1 MSVRVMLAALISAF
15 ALSQAYRTIAGIMSP
30 ALQLDLELGAAQLGT
45 FAAMFHLV
53 FGGMQLFMGA
63 GVDVY
68 GVRRVV
74 LTVFPLAVLGA
85 LLSAL
90 APGYGSLL
98 LGQALLGIGC
108 APAFLACT
116 VFIAQG
122 YPAERFAAV
131 SGITLGLGSLGILLT
146 ASPLAWVIEA
156 TSWRV
161 AFGILAGASFV
172 SWLAM
177 WAWVR
182 PGRKPVHGAQS
193 LWAGVGGFLRLL
205 TVPHTWGIVLLGLM
219 VYAAIMALRGLW
231 LGPLLVERQGLSLV
245 QSGDVALGMS
255 VLMLLGAPVLGRLDP
270 GPRWRRLGLVIAT
283 LVMAGLFVMLA
294 WVPVLW
300 VSIAVP
306 LVVGALSSYTIWQYA
321 DVRAAYPAPW
331 LGRAIGLF
339 TMSMFMGVAIMQA
352 ITGWVA
358 EWAQAAGYDPF
369 CAVFLA
375 IAILL
380 VVGAVGFALLPQPRS
395 AEDGLGATAGAGSV

>member
-1 MSVRVMLAALISAF
+1 MSVRIMLAALISAF

-30 ALQLDLELGAAQLGT
+30 ALQLDLALGAAQLGT
-45 FAAMFHLV
+45 FAATFHLV
-53 FGGMQLFMGA
+53 FGSMQLFMGA

-90 APGYGSLL
+90 APSFGVLL

-116 VFIAQG
+116 VFIAQC
-122 YPAERFAAV
+122 YPVERFAAI
-131 SGITLGLGSLGILLT
+131 SGITLGLGSLGMLLT
-146 ASPLAWVIEA
+146 ASPLAWLIDIS
-156 TSWRV
+156 SWRV
-161 AFGILAGASFV
+161 AFGVLAALSLL

-177 WAWVR
+177 WTWVR
-182 PGRKPVHGAQS
+182 PAISTAPGPQS
-193 LWAGVGGFLRLL
+193 LWQGVGGFLRLL

-255 VLMLLGAPVLGRLDP
+255 LLMLLGAPVLGRLDP
-270 GPRWRRLGLVIAT
+270 GPKWRRLGLVLAT
-283 LVMAGLFVMLA
+283 LAMAALFVALA
-294 WVPVLW
+294 LQTSLAVA
-300 VSIAVP
+300 IGVP

-321 DVRAAYPAPW
+321 DVRAAYPAVW

-352 ITGWVA
+352 LTGWVA
-358 EWAQAAGYDPF
+358 EWALAAGYDPF
-369 CAVFLA
+369 AAVFLA
-375 IAILL
+375 IAALL
-380 VVGAVGFALLPQPRS
+380 TLGAVGFMCLPQPRPLS
-395 AEDGLGATAGAGSV
+395 AGLQVAA